1 MARINSN
8 IPSVVAQSN
17 LSRTQKEL
25 SLRLERLSTGLRI
38 NRGADDPA
46 GLIISERLRSDIQ
59 GVSTGM
65 KNAER
70 ASSMISG
77 AVAPPSFR
85 SAKRRSRA
93 RREAYSSQQP
103 MLPQTHLRAVSS
115 VYRTAPID
123 SHGPDYLNA
132 VAELETALAPR
143 ELLQALQA
151 IELAHGRERP
161 YRNAPRTLDLDL
173 LTMDGISLATPELTL
188 PHPRAHERAFVLAPL
203 AELAP
208 QLEIPGHG
216 RVAALL
222 PAVAGQR
229 IERLAA

>member
-1 MARINSN
+1 MSAAASLAYVGLGANLGDARTALGSAFEALAAL
-8 IPSVVAQSN
+8 PG
-17 LSRTQKEL
+17 TEL
-25 SLRLERLSTGLRI
+25 L
-38 NRGADDPA
+38 
-46 GLIISERLRSDIQ
+46 
-59 GVSTGM
+59 
-65 KNAER
+65 
-70 ASSMISG
+70 
-77 AVAPPSFR
+77 
-85 SAKRRSRA
+85 RRSSIWR
-93 RREAYSSQQP
+93 S
-103 MLPQTHLRAVSS
+103 
-115 VYRTAPID
+115 APID
-123 SHGPDYLNA
+123 SGGPDYLNA
-132 VAELETALAPR
+132 VAELRTTLAPL
-143 ELLQALQA
+143 ELLHRLQA

-203 AELAP
+203 AERAP